1 MGARGKAQPFAP
13 HNAHMTDRLLADLTL
28 LLHLA
33 FVLFVLLGGAL
44 VLWRWRL
51 AWLHLPAL
59 LWGVLVELT
68 GWICPL
74 TYLEHHWRRQA
85 GLTGYEGGF
94 IEHYL
99 MPLIYPPCLSRGGQ
113 VTIGVALILVNLGLY
128 AWALRR
134 HRHRAATLAPG
145 PRSGDNGAHD

>member
-1 MGARGKAQPFAP
+1 
-13 HNAHMTDRLLADLTL
+13 MTDRLLADLTL

-85 GLTGYEGGF
+85 GLAGYEDGF

-99 MPLIYPPCLSRGGQ
+99 LPLIYPPGLSRVGQ
-113 VTIGVALILVNLGLY
+113 VAIGVLLILVNLGLY

-134 HRHRAATLAPG
+134 QRRRIATHRAAALAPE

>member
-1 MGARGKAQPFAP
+1 MAG
-13 HNAHMTDRLLADLTL
+13 HNAAMTDRLLADLTL

-59 LWGVLVELT
+59 LWGILVELT

-85 GLTGYEGGF
+85 GLAGYEGGF

-99 MPLIYPPCLSRGGQ
+99 VPLIYPPGLSRAGQ

-128 AWALRR
+128 AWAL
-134 HRHRAATLAPG
+134 HRHRPNAATPRAAALAPG
-145 PRSGDNGAHD
+145 PRCGDNGAHD